1 MIDRRLQDDLVD
13 ILGPGGV
20 WSHPADRRT
29 YECDGLTTQRVM
41 PGLVVLPRTT
51 EEVVAVV
58 RACAAAGVPIVPRGA
73 GSGLS
78 AGALPQAEGV
88 LIGLARMRDICA
100 VDPANRQMTVQA
112 GVTTA
117 EVNRAAA
124 PFGLYY
130 APDPSSGIV
139 CTLGGNVAENSG
151 GAHCLKYGFT
161 SNHVLALE
169 VVLPDGEVV
178 RLGSAAPDLPGYDLR
193 GAFVGSEGTM
203 GIVTEVTVRL
213 LRRPEAVRTLV
224 ADFESPSAAGAAVSG
239 LVAAGIVPAAVEM
252 IDNLAIQACEDAV
265 GAGFSRS
272 AGAVLI
278 VELDGV
284 PGDVEAE
291 FAAAG
296 AICVDA
302 GSTHI
307 RVAADAEERALIWAG
322 RKAAFAAIG
331 RLSPN
336 YVVQDGVIP
345 RGRLPEVLDS
355 IGRRSREAGMQVANV
370 FHAGDGNLHPL
381 VLYDGSR
388 EGEQERALRLSI
400 DIIELCVEYGGSISG
415 EHGIG
420 LEKACSMSR
429 MFSQD
434 DLEVMQRVRRAF
446 DPAGRCNPGKIFPTP
461 GLCGERSYR
470 AGPLESADGD
480 AQP

>member
-1 MIDRRLQDDLVD
+1 MTDRRLRVALLG

-20 WSHPADRRT
+20 FDHPAERRT
-29 YECDGLTTQRVM
+29 YECDGLTAHRVT

-51 EEVVAVV
+51 DEVVEVV
-58 RACAAAGVPIVPRGA
+58 QACAAADVPIVPRGA

-78 AGALPQAEGV
+78 AGALPHAEGV
-88 LIGLARMRDICA
+88 LIGLARMRDIRG
-100 VDPANRQMTVQA
+100 VDSANRQVTVQA

-124 PFGLYY
+124 PYGLYF
-130 APDPSSGIV
+130 APDPSSAVV

-169 VVLPDGEVV
+169 VVLADGGVV
-178 RLGSAAPDLPGYDLR
+178 RLGGAAPDPPGYDLR

-213 LRRPEAVRTLV
+213 LRKPELVRTLV
-224 ADFESPSAAGAAVSG
+224 ADFVSASAAGAAVGG
-239 LVAAGIVPAAVEM
+239 LVAAGIVPAAVEL

-265 GAGFSRS
+265 GAGFSRA

-284 PGDVEAE
+284 PGDVDAE
-291 FAAAG
+291 FATARR
-296 AICVDA
+296 ICSEA

-307 RVAADAEERALIWAG
+307 RVAADADERALIWAG
-322 RKAAFAAIG
+322 RKAAFAAVG
-331 RLSPN
+331 RLSPD

-345 RGRLPEVLDS
+345 RGSLPEVLER
-355 IGRRSREAGMQVANV
+355 IGRKSRDAGMRVANV

-381 VLYDGSR
+381 VLYDGAR
-388 EGEQERALRLSI
+388 EGEAARAMRLSI
-400 DIIELCVEYGGSISG
+400 EIVELCVEYGGSISG

-420 LEKACSMSR
+420 LEKACSMPR
-429 MFSQD
+429 MFSRD
-434 DLEVMQRVRRAF
+434 DLEVMQRVRAAF
-446 DPAGRCNPGKIFPTP
+446 DPAGRCNPGKIFPSP

-470 AGPLESADGD
+470 AGPLEDAASAER
-480 AQP
+480 P

>member
-1 MIDRRLQDDLVD
+1 MIDRRLHDELAA
-13 ILGPGGV
+13 ILGPAGI
-20 WSHPADRRT
+20 WAHPAERRT
-29 YECDGLTTQRVM
+29 YECDGLTTQRVI

-51 EEVVAVV
+51 EEVAAVV

-78 AGALPQAEGV
+78 AGALPHPEGV
-88 LIGLARMRDICA
+88 LIGLARMRAIRA
-100 VDPANRQMTVQA
+100 VDPADRQMTVQA

-124 PFGLYY
+124 PHGLYY

-169 VVLPDGEVV
+169 VVLADGEVV
-178 RLGSAAPDLPGYDLR
+178 HLGTAAPAPPGYDLR
-193 GAFVGSEGTM
+193 GALVGSEGTM
-203 GIVTEVTVRL
+203 GIVTEITVRL
-213 LRRPEAVRTLV
+213 LRRAEAVRTLV

-252 IDNLAIQACEDAV
+252 IDNLAIQACEVAV

-291 FAAAG
+291 FTAAG
-296 AICVDA
+296 RICVEA
-302 GSTHI
+302 GSTHL
-307 RVAADAEERALIWAG
+307 RVAADADERALIWAG

-355 IGRRSREAGMQVANV
+355 IGRRSREAGMRVANV

-388 EGEQERALRLSI
+388 EGEQERAQRLSI
-400 DIIELCVEYGGSISG
+400 DIVELCVEYGGSISG

-429 MFSQD
+429 MFSRE
-434 DLEVMQRVRRAF
+434 DLEVMQRVRRSF
-446 DPAGRCNPGKIFPTP
+446 DPADRCNPGKIFPTP

-470 AGPLESADGD
+470 AGPLEAEAGESRR
-480 AQP
+480 